1 VVGSCQLFLP
11 LSDADIEKNY
21 SSGHVCGDDLG
32 KFKNK
37 LKIHLGKSFRILAVC
52 KFYIFYLE

>member
-1 VVGSCQLFLP
+1 MKQEDIGIIWHDLGSCQLFLP

-32 KFKNK
+32 KF
-37 LKIHLGKSFRILAVC
+37 
-52 KFYIFYLE
+52 